1 MTMIRINEGKAIEKY
16 LTHMLNKYSSDKEDL
31 FDNYLY
37 FTYLLI
43 KSYEK
48 FAQKEEKEKDV
59 NVNDI

>member
-1 MTMIRINEGKAIEKY
+1 MMIRINEGKAIEKY
-16 LTHMLNKYSSDKEDL
+16 LTHMLNKYSSNQEDL

-48 FAQKEEKEKDV
+48 LAHSDKKE
-59 NVNDI
+59 

>member
-1 MTMIRINEGKAIEKY
+1 MIRINEGKAIEKY
-16 LTHMLNKYSSDKEDL
+16 LTHMLNKYSADSEDL

-48 FAQKEEKEKDV
+48 LTQKEENE
-59 NVNDI
+59 

>member
-1 MTMIRINEGKAIEKY
+1 MIRINEGKAIEKY

-37 FTYLLI
+37 FTYILN

-48 FAQKEEKEKDV
+48 LSQIDKNE
-59 NVNDI
+59 

>member
-1 MTMIRINEGKAIEKY
+1 MIMIRINEGKAIEKY
-16 LTHMLNKYSSDKEDL
+16 LTHMLNKYSTDEDDL

-48 FAQKEEKEKDV
+48 LAQNNKNE
-59 NVNDI
+59 

>member
-1 MTMIRINEGKAIEKY
+1 MTLIRINEGKAIEKY
-16 LTHMLNKYSSDKEDL
+16 LTHMLNKYSSDDDDL

-48 FAQKEEKEKDV
+48 LAKTSENE
-59 NVNDI
+59 

>member
-1 MTMIRINEGKAIEKY
+1 MIMIRINEGKAVEKY
-16 LTHMLNKYSSDKEDL
+16 LTHMLDKYSTDEDDL

-48 FAQKEEKEKDV
+48 LSQNEENE
-59 NVNDI
+59 

>member
-1 MTMIRINEGKAIEKY
+1 MIRINDGKAVEKY
-16 LTHMLNKYSSDKEDL
+16 LTHMLDKYSTDEDDL

-48 FAQKEEKEKDV
+48 LAQNDKKE
-59 NVNDI
+59 

>member
-1 MTMIRINEGKAIEKY
+1 MIRINEGKAVENY
-16 LTHMLNKYSSDKEDL
+16 LTHMLNKYSTDEVDL

-48 FAQKEEKEKDV
+48 LAQKVEKE
-59 NVNDI
+59 

>member
-1 MTMIRINEGKAIEKY
+1 MMTMIRINEGKAVEKY
-16 LTHMLNKYSSDKEDL
+16 LTHMLNKYSTDKEDL

-48 FAQKEEKEKDV
+48 LAQSEEKE
-59 NVNDI
+59 

>member
-1 MTMIRINEGKAIEKY
+1 MIRINEGKAIEKY
-16 LTHMLNKYSSDKEDL
+16 LTHMLNKYSVDDDEL

-48 FAQKEEKEKDV
+48 LAQSDKKE
-59 NVNDI
+59 

>member
-37 FTYLLI
+37 FTYLLN

-48 FAQKEEKEKDV
+48 LTQKDKNE
-59 NVNDI
+59 

>member
-1 MTMIRINEGKAIEKY
+1 MIRINEGKAVEKY
-16 LTHMLNKYSSDKEDL
+16 LIHMLNKYSSDKEDL

-48 FAQKEEKEKDV
+48 LSQKEENE
-59 NVNDI
+59 

>member
-1 MTMIRINEGKAIEKY
+1 MGSRKLMMAMIRINEGKSIEKY
-16 LTHMLNKYSSDKEDL
+16 LTHMLNKYSTDDEDL

-48 FAQKEEKEKDV
+48 LSQKEENE
-59 NVNDI
+59 

>member
-1 MTMIRINEGKAIEKY
+1 MIMIRINEGKAVEKY
-16 LTHMLNKYSSDKEDL
+16 LVHMLDKYSTDEDDL

-48 FAQKEEKEKDV
+48 LSKNKESE
-59 NVNDI
+59 

>member
-1 MTMIRINEGKAIEKY
+1 MIMIRINEGKAIEKY
-16 LTHMLNKYSSDKEDL
+16 LTYMLNKYSSDSEDL

-48 FAQKEEKEKDV
+48 LSQKEENE
-59 NVNDI
+59 

>member
-1 MTMIRINEGKAIEKY
+1 MIRINEGKAIEKY
-16 LTHMLNKYSSDKEDL
+16 LTHMLNKYSSDKEEL

-48 FAQKEEKEKDV
+48 LTQKDE
-59 NVNDI
+59 NDY

>member
-1 MTMIRINEGKAIEKY
+1 MTLIRINEGKAIEKY
-16 LTHMLNKYSSDKEDL
+16 LTHMLNKYSTDEDDL

-48 FAQKEEKEKDV
+48 LAQSKENE
-59 NVNDI
+59 

>member
-1 MTMIRINEGKAIEKY
+1 MEWIKMVLSMIRINDGKAIEKY
-16 LTHMLNKYSSDKEDL
+16 LSHMLNKYSSDDEDL

-48 FAQKEEKEKDV
+48 LAQKEEKE
-59 NVNDI
+59 